1 MKFLSFASFFDHLKF
16 MISLIC
22 LVYLIL
28 CDTLVGSY
36 PRDLVTSLC
45 CGAFMEREKVE
56 NGEVEF

>member
-1 MKFLSFASFFDHLKF
+1 MKFLTFASFFDHLKF
-16 MISLIC
+16 MIC
-22 LVYLIL
+22 LVYLIV

>member
-1 MKFLSFASFFDHLKF
+1 M
-16 MISLIC
+16 IC
-22 LVYLIL
+22 LVYLIV